1 MNQFLFK
8 EDEEEKKKNSIS
20 SYFNCAKIVTEK
32 KNIVNSSPEKMQ
44 FKKRDSG
51 KSTAKLCQNRVSKC
65 FIIPAS
71 KTVCQIFWTRRLKT
85 DVLTFREYWE
95 LSRHSGVSVISI
107 IFEICIP
114 MLLHSQV
121 IFIVSQVSDRVED

>member
-1 MNQFLFK
+1 MNPFLFK
-8 EDEEEKKKNSIS
+8 EDEENKKTKTKTKTSIW

-44 FKKRDSG
+44 FKKRDAG
-51 KSTAKLCQNRVSKC
+51 KSTAKLCQERVSKC

-85 DVLTFREYWE
+85 DVLTFREY
-95 LSRHSGVSVISI
+95 
-107 IFEICIP
+107 
-114 MLLHSQV
+114 
-121 IFIVSQVSDRVED
+121 